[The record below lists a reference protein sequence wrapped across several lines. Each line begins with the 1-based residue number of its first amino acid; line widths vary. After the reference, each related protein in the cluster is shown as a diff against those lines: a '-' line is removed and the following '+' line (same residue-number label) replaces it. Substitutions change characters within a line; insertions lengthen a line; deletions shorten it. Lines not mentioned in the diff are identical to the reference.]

1 VVHRTEED
9 TMTEPTATPRH
20 SDTVISSPMIA
31 TLEAAWT
38 AIRAQHPELPPVV
51 VTMAGADK
59 VPGGVKLGHFHANRW
74 THREAATT
82 NALAVGADAAKTYAE
97 IMVCGETLA
106 RQPHEIMATLLGEA
120 AHALGHVRGL
130 QTSSRQGRY
139 ANGTFHKIATEVGIE
154 TTKDPRPRGQSIG
167 YTITG
172 MPDETLITYIDVI
185 ASLTANLT
193 HVRVSDVPALAPV
206 PADAPVP
213 AGGGLGVRPAP
224 SRAKR
229 PGARCGCP
237 DREVHI
243 ARKDLAQAPI
253 ICGVCL
259 TPFAY
264 AD

>member
-9 TMTEPTATPRH
+9 TMTEPTTPRH
-20 SDTVISSPMIA
+20 EDTVISSPMIA